1 MDMKA
6 NAIFPK
12 RLRPGDA
19 VGIVAPASPF
29 DRQRLD
35 QGICR
40 LESAGYHPIVPEGLF
55 ERQGYLAG
63 SDQHRADLVNR
74 FFADSS
80 VNAVMC
86 ARGGYGSMR
95 MLPFLD
101 YDAIKEHPKILAG
114 FSDITALLNAVSFQS
129 RLVTFHGPNV
139 TTLGDQ
145 DQLTRD
151 SFVQALTSDSSILIE
166 VQKGVTLCGGRA
178 TGIVTGGNLTT
189 LCHLIGTPFEP
200 DYNNCILLLEDRGE
214 APYRIDRMLSQMKLA
229 GCFDNLA
236 GIVLGS
242 FEQCGTPGAV
252 LDVFSRMFGD
262 FAIPVLGGLD
272 AGHGKTNLTV
282 PIGLAATLDADR
294 KRLAFDRA
302 ATRD

>member
-1 MDMKA
+1 MDMKS
-6 NAIFPK
+6 NAIFPD
-12 RLRPGDA
+12 RLRQGDA

-29 DRQRLD
+29 DRQQFN
-35 QGICR
+35 QGIR
-40 LESAGYHPIVPEGLF
+40 WLESAGYHPVVPRGVF
-55 ERQGYLAG
+55 DRQGYLAG

-74 FFADSS
+74 FFIDK
-80 VNAVMC
+80 AVKAIVC

-101 YDAIKEHPKILAG
+101 YEAIQKHPKILIG
-114 FSDITALLNAVSFQS
+114 FSDVTALLNTLLSQS

-139 TTLGDQ
+139 ITLGNCDSR
-145 DQLTRD
+145 TRE
-151 SFVQALTSDSSILIE
+151 SFAMALTNACPMLMP
-166 VQKGVTLCGGRA
+166 VQEGVTLCGGRGA
-178 TGIVTGGNLTT
+178 GVVMGGNLTT

-200 DYNNCILLLEDRGE
+200 DFDDCILLLEDRGE

-252 LDVFSRMFGD
+252 LDVFSRMFEG
-262 FAIPVLGGLD
+262 FAIPVLGGLN

-294 KRLAFDRA
+294 KRLTFE
-302 ATRD
+302 